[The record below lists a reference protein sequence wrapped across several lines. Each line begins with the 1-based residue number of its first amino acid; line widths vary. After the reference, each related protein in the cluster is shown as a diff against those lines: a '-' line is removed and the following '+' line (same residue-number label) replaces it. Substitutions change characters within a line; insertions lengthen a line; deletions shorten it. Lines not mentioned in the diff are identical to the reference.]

1 MFWQKDESLFSR
13 LCFIQGTRDWVQNWH
28 ARLLNKNISSQQKYP
43 QGWIKNF
50 MNHYNILSGII
61 LFQSFR
67 IGMNEWCIDAKDQKQ
82 QGYINGFCFVD

>member
-1 MFWQKDESLFSR
+1 MNHCSLDSALYKAQEIEF
-13 LCFIQGTRDWVQNWH
+13 QNWH

-43 QGWIKNF
+43 QGWIKKF